1 MPRLREFSGFNITI
15 PHKQAIIPHL
25 DNLDAKAAFFHS
37 VNTVKN
43 ENGRLT
49 GYTTDGAGFTK
60 ALESAGVPLTGHIAI
75 LGAGGASR
83 VMAFEALDAAQ
94 EPDITIAA
102 REHSLPAA
110 QALCN
115 ELEQVLGKTRG
126 AKGRL
131 SVARL
136 DALSGG
142 FDLLVNGT
150 PVGMYPHA
158 DASPVSAGV
167 LAHCAAVFD
176 AVYNP
181 DQTMLLRLA
190 KKTAPRTVGGM
201 RHAGGPGGRCARNLV
216 WRYLPGSGHRY
227 AVPRGS

>member
-1 MPRLREFSGFNITI
+1 M
-15 PHKQAIIPHL
+15 

-102 REHSLPAA
+102 REHSLPDVYKR
-110 QALCN
+110 
-115 ELEQVLGKTRG
+115 QV
-126 AKGRL
+126 
-131 SVARL
+131 
-136 DALSGG
+136 
-142 FDLLVNGT
+142 
-150 PVGMYPHA
+150 
-158 DASPVSAGV
+158 
-167 LAHCAAVFD
+167 
-176 AVYNP
+176 P
-181 DQTMLLRLA
+181 DPSKPQRSCW
-190 KKTAPRTVGGM
+190 KV
-201 RHAGGPGGRCARNLV
+201 
-216 WRYLPGSGHRY
+216 
-227 AVPRGS
+227 